1 MATEAARALE
11 AILMVAEE
19 PVEPGI
25 LAQLLEL
32 SVERAQLTISDRR
45 PALQDLPPRPLA
57 AVASL

>member
-25 LAQLLEL
+25 LAQLLEHVVADL
-32 SVERAQLTISDRR
+32 RVGLDECRHVVTSHRR
-45 PALQDLPPRPLA
+45 T
-57 AVASL
+57 